1 MTAAAAPPATLVVVM
16 GVFAGAFLA
25 ALALLAGLAL
35 LALRVLAA
43 RGLVVLAL
51 GSAAVVLAALALVVL
66 AVLRTLGF
74 LAGVAAGASWLASSE
89 AVRLETLAPP
99 SLTRTVAAVI
109 STPTMATVWPRA
121 VLIGALKVATTA

>member
-1 MTAAAAPPATLVVVM
+1 M
-16 GVFAGAFLA
+16 GFFAGAFLA
-25 ALALLAGLAL
+25 GLALAVAL

-43 RGLVVLAL
+43 RGLVLAL
-51 GSAAVVLAALALVVL
+51 GSAAVVL

-99 SLTRTVAAVI
+99 SLTRTGFSPQI
-109 STPTMATVWPRA
+109 SSKR
-121 VLIGALKVATTA
+121 

>member
-1 MTAAAAPPATLVVVM
+1 M
-16 GVFAGAFLA
+16 GVFAEAFLA
-25 ALALLAGLAL
+25 ALALPVAL

-99 SLTRTVAAVI
+99 SLTRTGFSPQI
-109 STPTMATVWPRA
+109 SSKR
-121 VLIGALKVATTA
+121 

>member
-1 MTAAAAPPATLVVVM
+1 M
-16 GVFAGAFLA
+16 GFFAGAFLA
-25 ALALLAGLAL
+25 GLALAVAL

-43 RGLVVLAL
+43 RGLVVLVL
-51 GSAAVVLAALALVVL
+51 VSVVPLALVVL

-99 SLTRTVAAVI
+99 SLTRTGFSPQI
-109 STPTMATVWPRA
+109 SSKR
-121 VLIGALKVATTA
+121 